1 MKAKHLT
8 KITQR
13 RDIYPQPASSAE
25 AIFFYLY
32 FSVINLILSAAF
44 AEKAG

>member
-1 MKAKHLT
+1 MKTRHIN

-13 RDIYPQPASSAE
+13 GNIHPQPASSAE

-32 FSVINLILSAAF
+32 FSVISFMLSAAF
-44 AEKAG
+44 AEKTG